1 MSDRLNIFMK
11 DCAWFRALLYFLIAS
26 LPPFIAE
33 IGKYKSFTD
42 ITSVAAT
49 IIIANSIFQG
59 VIAVRAFVD
68 QSISRTSHER
78 KHSKKVELQE
88 ESTK

>member
-1 MSDRLNIFMK
+1 MSDRINIFMK

-59 VIAVRAFVD
+59 VID